1 MGGLWLPGALTTRTM
16 RRGRDW
22 GAGGDVFVCVCV
34 CAGGGGGG
42 GGSTSNNL
50 PSHHMYKSP
59 KQFVIAYLGT
69 SELKGSKRP

>member
-1 MGGLWLPGALTTRTM
+1 M
-16 RRGRDW
+16 RMGRDW

-34 CAGGGGGG
+34 CACVCVCVCVW
-42 GGSTSNNL
+42 GGSTSNNI
-50 PSHHMYKSP
+50 PSHHKYKSP